1 VPAARLALASE
12 NRSNR
17 VAGTLARS
25 LTLLATVVLAAI
37 AAVIILRLSGSWT
50 GGDLHRF
57 HHQPSA
63 DMLR

>member
-1 VPAARLALASE
+1 
-12 NRSNR
+12 

-25 LTLLATVVLAAI
+25 LTLLATVIVAI
-37 AAVIILRLSGSWT
+37 VAAVVILRLSGSWT